1 MKDTTTGKE
10 YDIPVSHDKKGNRV
24 WVLKIE
30 VDGKT
35 KTYRFTDKNL
45 EVQAARKKQE
55 EYSAE
60 VLSRRNNV
68 EATMFL
74 ISQNTRNKKTRYRGI
89 FRNKLA
95 ITTMSIWINFVRLTG
110 CKKKPEASAA
120 A

>member
-1 MKDTTTGKE
+1 
-10 YDIPVSHDKKGNRV
+10 
-24 WVLKIE
+24 
-30 VDGKT
+30 

-74 ISQNTRNKKTRYRGI
+74 ISQNTRNNKTRYRGI

-110 CKKKPEASAA
+110 CKKKPGASAA